1 MAREIKSAH
10 VRWEERVAV
19 CRASTPLSV
28 LPNDAVAVI
37 YRPARSA
44 MTSGK
49 ARTRHWKLRF
59 EPRTP
64 RYIEPLMRWTGHDD
78 TLAQVEL
85 SFPSLETAVAY
96 ARYEGLQYVVHGPSD
111 LGSKVHHI
119 EHGKYAASENS
130 QSVASPARLER
141 MEQTQSPET
150 TVNAGLSAYAGPQ
163 DVLRDQTLS
172 YCEKR
177 NVLRRWA
184 LDAYLTELAPST
196 STATPNP
203 SPLAE
208 VIDALID
215 LDEPELRRIVDCAP
229 RLTVKGSALA
239 A

>member
-1 MAREIKSAH
+1 MVCENNRLTCDGSARRCVIP
-10 VRWEERVAV
+10 
-19 CRASTPLSV
+19 TPPSV

-64 RYIEPLMRWTGHDD
+64 RYIKPLMGWTGHDD

-96 ARYEGLQYVVHGPSD
+96 ARCEGLQYVVHGPSD

-150 TVNAGLSAYAGPQ
+150 TVNARVVS
-163 DVLRDQTLS
+163 
-172 YCEKR
+172 
-177 NVLRRWA
+177 LRRA
-184 LDAYLTELAPST
+184 AGRTARPDA
-196 STATPNP
+196 
-203 SPLAE
+203 
-208 VIDALID
+208 VI
-215 LDEPELRRIVDCAP
+215 LREA
-229 RLTVKGSALA
+229 
-239 A
+239 